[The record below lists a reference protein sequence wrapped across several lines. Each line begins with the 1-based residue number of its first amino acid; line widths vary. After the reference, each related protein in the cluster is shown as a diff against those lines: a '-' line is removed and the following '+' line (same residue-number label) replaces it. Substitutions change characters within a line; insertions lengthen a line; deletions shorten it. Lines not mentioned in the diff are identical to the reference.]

1 MAYYS
6 DESDILMVVEMS
18 LSVSIQNR
26 VNCWE
31 DEGQAPLAVDL
42 GLPDGADLSG
52 QHLKS
57 RNDLQIVI
65 CCHGPGLCDDR
76 DRFDLQ
82 NVDRSQELYN
92 ALS

>member
-6 DESDILMVVEMS
+6 DESDILMVVEKS

-31 DEGQAPLAVDL
+31 DKGQAPLAVDL

-76 DRFDLQ
+76 ARFDLQ

>member
-1 MAYYS
+1 
-6 DESDILMVVEMS
+6 MS
-18 LSVSIQNR
+18 LSVSLPNP
-26 VNCWE
+26 VNCRE

-57 RNDLQIVI
+57 QNDLQIVI
-65 CCHGPGLCDDR
+65 CCRGPGLCDDR
-76 DRFDLQ
+76 TRFDLQ
-82 NVDRSQELYN
+82 NVDHSQELYN